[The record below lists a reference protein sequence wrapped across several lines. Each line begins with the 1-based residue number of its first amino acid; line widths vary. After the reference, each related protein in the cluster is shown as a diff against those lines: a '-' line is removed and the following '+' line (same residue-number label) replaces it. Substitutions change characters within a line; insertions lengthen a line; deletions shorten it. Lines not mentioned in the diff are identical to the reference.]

1 MKKLVIVT
9 TQERKIEYDKILG
22 FFSYKIF
29 SLDEVLGEEEG
40 NAVII
45 DSMSKQDSIEVANKF
60 RKINNAIPILIFTD
74 YNQLLTTKEISLIEG
89 TGQVRTHTVSK
100 GDGSKLIELLNTLI
114 DPDFAS
120 EIFKLSVIVP
130 LYNEGERFEHVLNFA
145 DKLNN
150 FLEESYRNSKI
161 YFINDGSID
170 DTKKL
175 TNKLLKRF
183 TEKSSYISDFGFL
196 GLKDLEKNT
205 RKAGTYIEGIKSVEG
220 DIIIIVDGDDSFFI
234 EDIAKIVNI
243 LRAGYYDVV
252 AATKDKSAEN
262 RPFIRKCLSF
272 AKRCITKPLLPKG
285 VYDPQTGLKGLRGE
299 AAKYILPH
307 LSVTREL
314 AIDLEMMYICKQL
327 NFRTIQ
333 LPVRCIDREGSH
345 INILKDSFK
354 YLVNIV
360 GILKNKTNKVK
371 IDR

>member
-29 SLDEVLGEEEG
+29 SFNEVLGEEKG

-45 DSMSKQDSIEVANKF
+45 DSMSKKDSIEIANKF
-60 RKINNAIPILIFTD
+60 RKINDAIPILIFTD
-74 YNQLLTTKEISLIEG
+74 YNQLLTTKEISSIKG
-89 TGQVRTHTVSK
+89 SGQVRSHTVTK
-100 GDGSKLIELLNTLI
+100 GNENKLIELINALI
-114 DPDFAS
+114 EPNFAS
-120 EIFKLSVIVP
+120 QTFKLSVIVP

-145 DKLNN
+145 QKLNS

-170 DTKKL
+170 DTKEL

-183 TEKSSYISDFGFL
+183 NEKSDYISDFGFL
-196 GLKDLEKNT
+196 ELKDLEKNT

-220 DIIIIVDGDDSFFI
+220 SIIIIVDGDDSFFI
-234 EDIAKIVNI
+234 EDIAKIINI
-243 LRAGYYDVV
+243 LQAGYYDVV

-285 VYDPQTGLKGLRGE
+285 IYDPQTGLKGLKGD

-314 AIDLEMMYICKQL
+314 AIDLEMMYICKKL
-327 NFRTIQ
+327 NFRTTQ
-333 LPVRCIDREGSH
+333 LPVRCIDRDGSH
-345 INILKDSFK
+345 INIIKDSLK

-360 GILKNKTNKVK
+360 KILQNKTNKIG
-371 IDR
+371 IDG